1 MRLALLGL
9 LAALSFPAAAQ
20 LDRITNGDATSG
32 LRVALEK
39 GRRGRGFGVGKADG
53 FFGND

>member
-39 GRRGRGFGVGKADG
+39 GAVAAVSVLGKADG